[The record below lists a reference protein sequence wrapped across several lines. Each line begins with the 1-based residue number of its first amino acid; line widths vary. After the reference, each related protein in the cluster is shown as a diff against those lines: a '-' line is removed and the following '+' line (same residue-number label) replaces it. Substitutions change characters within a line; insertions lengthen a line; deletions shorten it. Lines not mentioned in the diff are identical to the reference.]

1 MAKQKTILIIANLDT
16 RGEDFIFVKD
26 LIKKKGH
33 RAILLDFSMETKP
46 PFSGDISC
54 EQVAE
59 KGGLSIDEVRNY
71 YKKERNIATE
81 NQIKG
86 ATLIVQEL
94 LEKGEIDGVFGVGG
108 GTSLLVATS
117 IMKKLPLGMPKLMA
131 SPMASS
137 PRFVNQCVGTRDIT
151 MHHTIFDIVGMNP
164 LLESQIIN
172 AVGAICGMVEMTEGP
187 KVYSGKP
194 LVAISSFGFAEMCV
208 QAAIGFLNEAGFM
221 AVPCHAQGKGDRA
234 MDEMIRQ
241 GMFSG
246 VIDVVPRGLA
256 EEMFDGNCA
265 AGADRI
271 LAASESSIPQVISTS
286 GFEQLSY
293 TGRKELE
300 ELKKSR
306 PHMVIDA
313 MRVLVRTTP
322 QELRQIARAMADRL
336 NKAKA
341 PFKVL
346 IPLKGWSSVDKEGRA
361 LYDPKGNAAF
371 TEELKKWLNKK
382 EAVEEVNLHLYTP
395 EFGRKLVDE
404 FVKIFDEYKKSK
416 RAGSTR

>member
-46 PFSGDISC
+46 PFPGDITC
-54 EQVAE
+54 EEVAE
-59 KGGLSIDEVRNY
+59 KGGLNINEVRKY

-94 LEKGEIDGVFGVGG
+94 LKKGEIDGVFGVGG
-108 GTSLLVATS
+108 GTSLLVSTS

-131 SPMASS
+131 TPMASS
-137 PRFVNQCVGTRDIT
+137 PRWVDQCVGTRDIT
-151 MHHTIFDIVGMNP
+151 MHHTVFDIVEMNP
-164 LLESQIIN
+164 LLRVQIIN
-172 AVGAICGMVEMTEGP
+172 AVGAICGMVEMTEGSKIP
-187 KVYSGKP
+187 SDKP
-194 LVAISSFGFAEMCV
+194 LIAISSFGFAEMCV
-208 QAAIGFLNEAGFM
+208 QAAIGFLNEAGFT

-234 MDEMIRQ
+234 MDELIRQ

-246 VIDVVPRGLA
+246 VIDVVPRGLG
-256 EEMFDGNCA
+256 EEMFGGNCA
-265 AGADRI
+265 AGPDRI
-271 LAASESSIPQVISTS
+271 LAASESGIPQVVSTC
-286 GFEQLSY
+286 GFEELSY

-306 PHMVIDA
+306 AHVVVDA
-313 MRVLVRTTP
+313 MRVQVRTSP
-322 QELRQIARAMADRL
+322 DELRQIARVLAERL
-336 NKAKA
+336 NKATA

-346 IPLKGWSSVDKEGRA
+346 IPLKGWSTLDMEGRP

-371 TEELKKWLNKK
+371 TEELKKWINKK
-382 EAVEEVNLHLYTP
+382 EAVEEVDLHLYTP
-395 EFGRKLVDE
+395 EFARKLVDE
-404 FVKIFDEYKKSK
+404 FVKIFKGYKKPK
-416 RAGSTR
+416 